1 MNGTENSVATP
12 LQLDWT
18 RHGWT
23 LGLLGLGLFSTLG
36 VAGLVLQQIAGALPE
51 SEASAA
57 TPAAWGSS
65 GLEPVVLAWAVE
77 EEESEELSEEML
89 NASTETP
96 LVLVAG
102 SLTAFELSRSDSS
115 WLVLELDGT
124 LRTESEGALVGFL
137 HDEVTLKLGDSLS
150 GPGRMDLRLLHYS
163 SWLSQDA
170 LVPIVESDGAGGW
183 IVSGHR
189 RFEIEVTREAKRVA
203 VDGAG
208 RPKLHLRTGLP
219 MVELSSKRS

>member
-12 LQLDWT
+12 LQLDWM

-36 VAGLVLQQIAGALPE
+36 MAGLVLQQIAGALPE
-51 SEASAA
+51 SEASVA
-57 TPAAWGSS
+57 TPAAWGSG

-77 EEESEELSEEML
+77 EEESEELSEERL

-150 GPGRMDLRLLHYS
+150 GPGRMDLRLLHYG

-189 RFEIEVTREAKRVA
+189 RFEIEVTREAKRVE

-208 RPKLHLRTGLP
+208 RPKLHPRTGLP